1 MGSLKLSGFA
11 WTLLDRLII
20 IVGMIL
26 GLLDC
31 WKCWIVRQL
40 IHQKCQIGSSE
51 LLEWSDCHIIRLP
64 ELSDSQTVGLSEFSD
79 CWTVDLSE
87 MSDRLIGIVRMLRF

>member
-1 MGSLKLSGFA
+1 LDSLTVGLLEISDCQTADLSKMSDG
-11 WTLLDRLII
+11 LIEI
-20 IVGMIL
+20 VRICMDTVGMIL

-51 LLEWSDCHIIRLP
+51 LLEWSDC
-64 ELSDSQTVGLSEFSD
+64 
-79 CWTVDLSE
+79 WTVDLSE